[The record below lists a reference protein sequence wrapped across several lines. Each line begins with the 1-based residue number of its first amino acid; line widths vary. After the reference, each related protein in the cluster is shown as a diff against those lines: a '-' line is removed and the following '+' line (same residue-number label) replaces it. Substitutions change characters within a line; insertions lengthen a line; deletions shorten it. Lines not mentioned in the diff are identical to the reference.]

1 MRRGLLI
8 AAGALFVL
16 WTAATAL
23 TFVQPGELAV
33 VRRFGRILPGTAPP
47 GLHVGW
53 PWGIDRVDRVP
64 VGNVRRVIVGSLDES
79 DEAPSGQLLTGDHN
93 LVNVQA
99 EIDYVVVA
107 DEVDRF
113 VLQAD
118 RADVLVARAAE
129 SVLAEWIAGRTVD
142 EALLRGKA
150 ILPAVLVAQIN
161 RRLEPYHLGV
171 RVEQASLTKLNPPAE
186 VRQAFED
193 VARAHTRIDTQ
204 IQQAEQ
210 SSAQKRSAAEAERY
224 RLQQLASA
232 YARETTLQGAAEA
245 RTFLERLQQ
254 YREIS
259 KTQPDYLNVL
269 WQDEVT
275 RLFAKLKDAGRL
287 DLLDHHLGADG
298 INITQFPLRKK

>member
-1 MRRGLLI
+1 MRRGILM
-8 AAGALFVL
+8 AAGVLFVL
-16 WTAATAL
+16 WTAVTAL
-23 TFVQPGELAV
+23 TLVQPGELGV
-33 VRRFGRILPGTAPP
+33 VRRFGRILPDAAPP

-64 VGNVRRVIVGSLDES
+64 VGSVRRVVVGVLGDSEDTQF
-79 DEAPSGQLLTGDHN
+79 GQLLTGDHN

-99 EIDYVVVA
+99 EIDYVVLPN
-107 DEVDRF
+107 EVGRF
-113 VLQAD
+113 VLQSD
-118 RADVLVARAAE
+118 RADVFIGLAAE

-150 ILPAVLVAQIN
+150 ILPQVLVAQIN
-161 RRLEPYHLGV
+161 ERLEPYRLGV
-171 RVEQASLTKLNPPAE
+171 RVEQASLTKLNPPAD

-193 VARAHTRIDTQ
+193 VARAHTNIDTQ
-204 IQQAEQ
+204 IQQAGQ
-210 SSAQKRSAAEAERY
+210 SAAQKRSAAEAERF
-224 RLQQLASA
+224 RLQQLATA
-232 YARETTLQGAAEA
+232 YANEQTLQAAAEA
-245 RTFLERLQQ
+245 RTFTERLQQ

-275 RLFAKLKDAGRL
+275 RLFTKLKEAGRV
-287 DLLDHHLGADG
+287 DLLDHHLSADG